1 MSSKA
6 SIDYEAVVIGAGVC
20 GIYQIKKLIDLGYS
34 ATVLEAEG
42 DFRWDLV
49 YESISRCAF

>member
-6 SIDYEAVVIGAGVC
+6 AIDYEAVVIGAGVC

-42 DFRWDLV
+42 DLV
-49 YESISRCAF
+49 GLGI